1 MKTIKNHKGKIV
13 TVTGCGNGD
22 GKTTIAFNLAGY
34 FAKLG
39 LKVLCIDEARN
50 WNLFQMLTLQY
61 GNVYKTGERIYI
73 QESRA
78 KDNAIYETIIPDV
91 HVVHKKPFAFTL
103 HQAKDIK
110 YQKLVKR
117 IFETY
122 CEDYDI
128 IIRDT
133 GYVEKIGAYVD
144 KGENGY
150 SAYATFF
157 MNVSVISNFTVIP
170 YLSYNGIEG
179 NNAIL
184 MAEFGTGNP
193 NREEMYEAE
202 MYEKEK
208 VLIVPFG
215 VMPIPYKSIYKCMLN
230 TQKKLVEKE
239 ETKKLLGESL
249 DQEDVVNKNYINASI
264 EIYTDVILHD
274 DKKAIDAERRT
285 HIPTTLNGRKSVFS
299 EDIDTLCHR
308 VEDRV
313 WSISKDEQKM
323 RNKFLYRKLNKN
335 AQ

>member
-1 MKTIKNHKGKIV
+1 MKTIRNHEGKIV

-73 QESRA
+73 QESKA

-91 HVVHKKPFAFTL
+91 HVVHRKPLAFTPR
-103 HQAKDIK
+103 QPEDME
-110 YQKLVKR
+110 YRKLVKR
-117 IFETY
+117 KFEMY

-133 GYVEKIGAYVD
+133 GYVEKIGTYVD
-144 KGENGY
+144 EGKSGY
-150 SAYATFF
+150 SSYATFF

-170 YLSYNGIEG
+170 YLSYDGIEG

-184 MAEFGTGNP
+184 MAKYGTNNP
-193 NREEMYEAE
+193 KWEE

-230 TQKKLVEKE
+230 TQKELVEKE

-249 DQEDVVNKNYINASI
+249 NQEDMVNKNYINASI

-285 HIPTTLNGRKSVFS
+285 HIPTTLNGRKSIFS
-299 EDIDTLCHR
+299 EDIDKLCHR

-313 WSISKDEQKM
+313 WSISKAEQKM
-323 RNKFLYRKLNKN
+323 RNEFLYRKLNKN
-335 AQ
+335 TQ

>member
-1 MKTIKNHKGKIV
+1 MKTIKNHEGKIV

-61 GNVYKTGERIYI
+61 GNVYKNEEGIYI
-73 QESRA
+73 QESKA
-78 KDNAIYETIIPDV
+78 KDNAIYETIIHDV
-91 HVVHKKPFAFTL
+91 HVVHKKPLAFT
-103 HQAKDIK
+103 QRQVEDWK
-110 YQKLVKR
+110 YRGLVKR
-117 IFETY
+117 KYEMY
-122 CEDYDI
+122 CKDYDI

-144 KGENGY
+144 EGKNGY
-150 SAYATFF
+150 SAYATFL
-157 MNVSVISNFTVIP
+157 MNVSVISDFTVIP
-170 YLSYNGIEG
+170 FLSYKSNEESD
-179 NNAIL
+179 AIL
-184 MAEFGTGNP
+184 MAKFGTNNP
-193 NREEMYEAE
+193 KREEMYR
-202 MYEKEK
+202 KEK

-215 VMPIPYKSIYKCMLN
+215 VMPIPYKTLYKCMLN
-230 TQKKLVEKE
+230 TQKELVEKK

-249 DQEDVVNKNYINASI
+249 DQEDVVSENYINACI

-299 EDIDTLCHR
+299 EDIDKLCHR

-313 WSISKDEQKM
+313 LWNISKIEQKM
-323 RNKFLYRKLNKN
+323 RNEFLGL
-335 AQ
+335 